1 MLSCNKKKNTLF
13 SRIQSNHSG
22 IKFNNQIIETD
33 SFNILTS
40 EYIFNG
46 GGVAIG
52 DFNNDERPDIFF
64 TGNQV
69 KNKLYLNQGDFKF
82 EDVSEEAGI
91 GAKNRW
97 NTGVALIDINNDN
110 LLDIYVCAAMLP
122 LEAEKANILFV
133 NQGLNEDGVPIFNEM
148 AEQYG
153 IADTGNS
160 MGATFFDYDKDGL
173 LDLYV
178 LNNVIIHELP
188 TNYRKKVIDG
198 SALSNDRL
206 YHNNG
211 DGTFTDVTI
220 HAGITIE
227 GFGLGV
233 AISDLNYDG
242 WPDIYVSNDYLTND
256 ILYINNRDGTF
267 SNKIDKLIKHQSK
280 FSMGLDISDFN
291 NDGFLDIFTLDMLG
305 ETSHRMK
312 TTIGNSKYNAY
323 ILNEKFGYEYQ
334 YIRNMLQMGNG
345 PGLPY
350 SEIGLL
356 AGVARTDWSWSPLFM
371 DVDNDGLRDLLIT
384 NGFPR
389 DITDMDFGEFNF
401 NVRRYLGPSKILDS
415 IPIVKIPNYAY
426 KNVGNSHFEDV
437 GEQWGINLPS
447 FSNGAAFADLDDDG
461 DLDYVV
467 NNINDEAFI
476 FENKL
481 NDEQEIINNY
491 LTIKFKGSTTNTSGI
506 GAKLAVRFDNDTFQY
521 YEHHVGRGYMS
532 SVHDLAHFG
541 LGDQTKVKSI
551 EILWPDNKFQ
561 KVSDVKSNQTI
572 TLQYDKAELAKAEN
586 LLFPFTQKN
595 TDPIFSEI
603 SNKIGIDYTHQE
615 NDVVDYNVQRV
626 IPHKLTQNGPSLAIG
641 DLNGDGT
648 EDFIIGSSSG
658 FSPILFFQNQDGTF
672 RSETLFKD
680 EFNKKYEEESL
691 VLFDLDNDGDLD
703 LYLVSGSNEFE
714 TQSDF
719 YLDRILINDGDGNF
733 LLAPDKIP
741 EIRAS
746 GSIVKAEDFDNDGF
760 IDLFVGG
767 RSPYAQY
774 PLSENSYLLKNI
786 NGKLKDVTENF
797 SLELRNIGMVS
808 DASWEDIDNDGIKDL
823 ILVGEYM
830 PITIFKNEG
839 TTFHK
844 LENTGLNDLFGW
856 WRSIVAS
863 DFDNDG
869 DIDFVVGNLGAN
881 NLYRPSPERPL
892 TVLAK
897 DFDSNGTIDPVIF
910 AYFRSNYEN
919 AIYKSFPVNF
929 WGDLSAQSPL
939 FRSKYKYYKDYAKA
953 TEETLLT
960 EDELKG
966 ATKLIGNYDRTAYLE
981 NLGNGKFQLKE
992 LQWEAQIAPIN
1003 RMVVIDYNEDGND
1016 DLLLVGNDYGNEVF
1030 VGRYDAFNGSLF
1042 KGNGKGG
1049 FEVVRTLESGFLV
1062 PGDAKDM
1069 VSLKCANGSS
1079 PYLIVSQNKDRI
1091 LVFQKNDNNSN

>member
-1 MLSCNKKKNTLF
+1 MLSCNERKSTLF
-13 SRIQSNHSG
+13 SRIPSQHSG
-22 IKFNNQIIETD
+22 IKFNNQIVETD

-52 DFNNDERPDIFF
+52 DFNNDGRPDIFF

-69 KNKLYLNQGDFKF
+69 QNKLYLNQGDFKF
-82 EDVSEEAGI
+82 EDVSKEARI
-91 GAKNRW
+91 GAKDSW

-122 LEAEKANILFV
+122 TDSEKANMLFV
-133 NQGLNEDGVPIFNEM
+133 NQGLNEDGVPIFKEM

-160 MGATFFDYDKDGL
+160 MGASFFDYDKDGL

-178 LNNVIIHELP
+178 VNNVIIHELP

-198 SALSNDRL
+198 SAVSNDRL
-206 YHNNG
+206 YRNNG

-267 SNKIDKLIKHQSK
+267 SNEIDKFIKHQSK

-305 ETSHRMK
+305 ETNYRMK
-312 TTIGNSKYNAY
+312 TTIGTSLYNNY

-345 PGLPY
+345 PGLPF

-356 AGVARTDWSWSPLFM
+356 ARVSKTDWSWSPLFM
-371 DVDNDGLRDLLIT
+371 DVDNDGFRDLLIT

-389 DITDMDFGEFNF
+389 DITDMDFGDFNF

-426 KNVGNSHFEDV
+426 KNVGNSLFEDV
-437 GEQWGINLPS
+437 SEQWGINIPS
-447 FSNGAAFADLDDDG
+447 FSNGAAFADLDGDG

-481 NDEQEIINNY
+481 NEDQEKSNNY
-491 LTIKFKGSTTNTSGI
+491 LSINLKGSKTNTSGI
-506 GAKLAVRFDNDTFQY
+506 GAKLVIRFDDDTFQY
-521 YEHHVGRGYMS
+521 HEHHLTRGYMS
-532 SVHDLAHFG
+532 SVQDFVHFG
-541 LGDQTKVKSI
+541 LGHQTKIKSI
-551 EILWPDNKFQ
+551 EILWPDDKFQ
-561 KVSDVKSNQTI
+561 KVSEVNSNQSI
-572 TLQYDKAELAKAEN
+572 TLQHDNAGLAKAKE
-586 LLFPFTQKN
+586 LFFPLTQKN

-603 SNKIGIDYTHQE
+603 SDKIGVDFTHQE
-615 NDVVDYNVQRV
+615 NDVIDYNVQRV
-626 IPHKLTQNGPSLAIG
+626 IPHKLTQNGPCLAIG

-648 EDFIIGSSSG
+648 EDFIVGSSSG
-658 FSPILFFQNQDGTF
+658 FSPIIFFQKQDGTF
-672 RSETLFKD
+672 RSEPLFKD
-680 EFNKKYEEESL
+680 EYNKKYEEEAL

-714 TQSDF
+714 AQSNF
-719 YLDRILINDGDGNF
+719 YVDRIMINDGKGNF

-767 RSPYAQY
+767 RTPYAQY
-774 PLSENSYLLKNI
+774 PLPEKSYLLKNV
-786 NGKLKDVTENF
+786 NGKLEDVTEIF
-797 SLELRNIGMVS
+797 SPELRSIGMVT
-808 DASWEDIDNDGIKDL
+808 DAAWEDIDNDGLKDL
-823 ILVGEYM
+823 VLVGEFM

-839 TTFHK
+839 TSFRK
-844 LENTGLNDLFGW
+844 LKNTGLDSFYGW

-863 DFDNDG
+863 DIDHDG
-869 DIDFVVGNLGAN
+869 DVDFVVGNLGAN
-881 NLYRPSPERPL
+881 NLYQPSAERPV
-892 TVLAK
+892 TVFAK
-897 DFDSNGTIDPVIF
+897 DFDSNGTIDPLLF
-910 AYFRSNYEN
+910 AYFKSNYEN
-919 AIYKSFPVNF
+919 ALYESFPVNF

-953 TEETLLT
+953 TEETFLT
-960 EDELKG
+960 ADELNG
-966 ATKLIGNYDRTAYLE
+966 AIKMTGNYDRSAYLE
-981 NLGNGKFQLKE
+981 NLGNGKFE
-992 LQWEAQIAPIN
+992 LHELPWETQIAPIN
-1003 RMVVIDYNEDGND
+1003 RIAVIDYNEDSND
-1016 DLLLVGNDYGNEVF
+1016 DLLLIGNDFGNEVF
-1030 VGRYDAFNGSLF
+1030 VGRYDAFNGSLL

-1049 FEVVRTLESGFLV
+1049 FEVIRTLDSGFLV

-1069 VSLKCANGSS
+1069 VSLKSANGKS
-1079 PYLIVSQNKDRI
+1079 PYFIVSQNRDRI
-1091 LVFQKNDNNSN
+1091 LVFQNNDHNTD